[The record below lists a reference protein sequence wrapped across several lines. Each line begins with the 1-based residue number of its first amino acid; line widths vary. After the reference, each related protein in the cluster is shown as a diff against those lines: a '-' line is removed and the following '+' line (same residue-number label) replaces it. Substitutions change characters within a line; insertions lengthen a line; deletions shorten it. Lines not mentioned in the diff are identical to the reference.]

1 MSAPPSIDDI
11 LPKPN
16 DAITISLI
24 QRRATEKG
32 LELLKLISK
41 KAVWGDRS
49 INPPTV
55 DKYLQIAT
63 SESLTCGLI
72 MSTLVDIPW
81 AGYAKYGGF
90 GVYDTDAKRVFN
102 NVKIDNV
109 YTHKCASEMAV
120 GVLKNSNATIAISVT
135 GNAMP
140 LNEHVNM
147 LGEVFIGIAC
157 YNENGEIIFETTA
170 MNACNTDDEDFKE
183 LTNTCSKWYK
193 KIDDDKTRKTYNSR
207 ADTAAISKEI
217 RYYTVLKAYE
227 QCINFINK
235 NNPCVPQ
242 EILDRKALN
251 DKKNDKGI
259 HNHIPSPR
267 FDFGGYGI
275 CMGENEKC
283 KSPEQGGK
291 PYNRRSKSSFGRRRP
306 MTGRK
311 RSGFSRNTSIT
322 KLLQSPLLFSTRSG
336 GKKSKKKAFKY
347 LDPIQN

>member
-1 MSAPPSIDDI
+1 MSAPSSIDEI
-11 LPKPN
+11 LPTPN
-16 DAITISLI
+16 DANTISLI

-41 KAVWGDRS
+41 KAVWGDKS

-140 LNEHVNM
+140 LNEHIDM

-157 YNENGEIIFETTA
+157 YNADDQIIFETTV
-170 MNACNTDDEDFKE
+170 MNACDDFKE

-193 KIDDDKTRKTYNSR
+193 TIDDDKNRRTHNKR

-227 QCINFINK
+227 QCIDFINK
-235 NNPCVPQ
+235 YNPCVPQ
-242 EILDRKALN
+242 KILDRKALN
-251 DKKNDKGI
+251 DKKNAKGI
-259 HNHIPSPR
+259 HIHIPSPR
-267 FDFGGYGI
+267 FDFGGDGI

-291 PYNRRSKSSFGRRRP
+291 PYKGSKSSFGRRRP
-306 MTGRK
+306 MKGRK
-311 RSGFSRNTSIT
+311 RSGFSRNKSIT